1 MNVNIR
7 PRPAATPQPQAKP
20 QAESKT
26 FNYNPQDPAT
36 LANDTADI
44 SVTAANGTVETDT
57 VKLTPKKGVFIFGQL
72 IALRE
77 DKNYKMNPNAD
88 GNFNFP
94 REHDYFTG
102 ANSFSAAAATVN
114 KYNEV
119 YSELTGKKVEWSFGE
134 EQLGV
139 SPETGEWP
147 NAFYARQMKGVH
159 FFDVKDTSTGNSGE
173 VASHEVGHA
182 VLDAIRPNYLE
193 GTGTETGAFH
203 EAFGDVLAMLMTLG
217 NDKAIDKIVEQ
228 TGGGDI
234 SSKPSALSD
243 MGEGFGKALGM
254 GDRGI
259 RSSLNSFTYKDPS
272 TLPERGDENNLGRE
286 IHDFSRLW
294 SGAFFDVIDGIADA
308 NRAAGMSPKE
318 ALKSAGAEG
327 WKLLIGQMENSSAG
341 SETNFKRMAQN
352 LLKGD
357 AQFNGGQRQDLIRDV
372 MVKRELMS
380 AGEGLFKSEL
390 PGFSGEVVTKEM
402 TFGQDMG
409 VLAGV
414 KMDTKIDIPVFSAL
428 SGTAPAVDDLSKQ
441 AQEGVKHMLEDN
453 DILFLSNGEPT
464 IEQMFKPDGDAFKA
478 YVTTNEAGERELHR
492 IPMAV
497 CDFGHSHVHGHSHDH
512 GHSHG
517 ESCNH

>member
-1 MNVNIR
+1 MNVNTR
-7 PRPAATPQPQAKP
+7 PRPAVTPKPQPKP

-36 LANDTADI
+36 LSNDTTDL
-44 SVTAANGTVETDT
+44 SVTAAEGKVETDS
-57 VKLTPKKGVFIFGQL
+57 VKLTPKKGIFIFGQL

-77 DKNYKMNPNAD
+77 DKRYKMNPNAD

-94 REHDYFTG
+94 RAHDYFTG
-102 ANSFSAAAATVN
+102 ANSFSAAAATVD

-119 YSELTGKKVEWSFGE
+119 YSEMTGKKVEWSFGD
-134 EQLGV
+134 QHLGV

-182 VLDAIRPNYLE
+182 VLDAIRPNYL
-193 GTGTETGAFH
+193 GSSGTETGAFH

-217 NDKAIDKIVEQ
+217 NDSAVDKIIAQ
-228 TGGGDI
+228 TEGGDL
-234 SSKPSALSD
+234 SAKHNLLSD

-254 GDRGI
+254 GERGI
-259 RSSLNSFTYKDPS
+259 RSSFNTFTYKDPA
-272 TLPERGDENNLGRE
+272 TLPERGDENNLGHE

-294 SGAFFDVIDGIADA
+294 SGAFYDVIDGIADA
-308 NRAAGMSPKE
+308 NRAGGMEPKE
-318 ALKSAGAEG
+318 ALKAAGEEG

-341 SETNFKRMAQN
+341 SETTFKRMAVN

-357 AQFNGGQRQDLIRDV
+357 ADFNGGQRQDLIRDV
-372 MVKRELMS
+372 MVRRELMT
-380 AGEGLFKSEL
+380 AGEGLFKSSL
-390 PGFSGEVVTKEM
+390 PDFSGEVVAKEI
-402 TFGQDMG
+402 TLGDDMG

-414 KMDTKIDIPVFSAL
+414 KMETKVDLPEFNIL
-428 SGTAPAVDDLSKQ
+428 SGETPAVDDLSKE
-441 AQEGVKHMLEDN
+441 AQQGVKQMLASG
-453 DILFLSNGEPT
+453 DILFLDSGEPT
-464 IEQMFKPDGDAFKA
+464 IGQLFKPDGDAYRA
-478 YVTTNEAGERELHR
+478 YVTTNENGERELVGV
-492 IPMAV
+492 PMAV
-497 CDFGHSHVHGHSHDH
+497 CDFSGGHGHSH
-512 GHSHG
+512 GHIHG

>member
-1 MNVNIR
+1 
-7 PRPAATPQPQAKP
+7 
-20 QAESKT
+20 
-26 FNYNPQDPAT
+26 
-36 LANDTADI
+36 
-44 SVTAANGTVETDT
+44 
-57 VKLTPKKGVFIFGQL
+57 
-72 IALRE
+72 
-77 DKNYKMNPNAD
+77 
-88 GNFNFP
+88 
-94 REHDYFTG
+94 
-102 ANSFSAAAATVN
+102 
-114 KYNEV
+114 
-119 YSELTGKKVEWSFGE
+119 
-134 EQLGV
+134 
-139 SPETGEWP
+139 
-147 NAFYARQMKGVH
+147 
-159 FFDVKDTSTGNSGE
+159 
-173 VASHEVGHA
+173 
-182 VLDAIRPNYLE
+182 
-193 GTGTETGAFH
+193 
-203 EAFGDVLAMLMTLG
+203 
-217 NDKAIDKIVEQ
+217 
-228 TGGGDI
+228 
-234 SSKPSALSD
+234 
-243 MGEGFGKALGM
+243 
-254 GDRGI
+254 
-259 RSSLNSFTYKDPS
+259 
-272 TLPERGDENNLGRE
+272 
-286 IHDFSRLW
+286 
-294 SGAFFDVIDGIADA
+294 
-308 NRAAGMSPKE
+308 
-318 ALKSAGAEG
+318 
-327 WKLLIGQMENSSAG
+327 
-341 SETNFKRMAQN
+341 MAQN

-402 TFGQDMG
+402 TFGTDMG